1 MKEKRF
7 LSLILF
13 IAAFSLSA
21 QVKGIVKDNSTGEP
35 IPFVNIWVENEN
47 IGTTTE
53 INGTFSINVKEK
65 DKKLIISVLGYETQ
79 TLKQAEF
86 MNIELTPKL
95 YELND
100 VVVFMKKQSKYLEIG
115 NVDHTIMQAF
125 DNGPKVEAKFFPYDS
140 KYKKLKFIKKV
151 TIFTDCRID
160 SASLKIRFFSVDSL
174 GNPGYELLNKD
185 FIVTVKKGVNKYKF
199 DVSEFNL
206 TMPTNGIFV
215 AYEKLLISDNRTTK
229 GYQPYVLYNN
239 VDRDFYFVF
248 TGGKWNKLI
257 NNEVPLEQL
266 SINEPAINLILTN

>member
-53 INGTFSINVKEK
+53 IDGTFSINVKEK

-100 VVVFMKKQSKYLEIG
+100 VVVLMKKQSKYLEIG

-174 GNPGYELLNKD
+174 GNPGYELLNRD
-185 FIVTVKKGVNKYKF
+185 FIVTVKKGVIKHKF

-215 AYEKLLISDNRTTK
+215 AYEKLLISDNRTSK
-229 GYQPYVLYNN
+229 GYQPYVLYNH

-248 TGGKWNKLI
+248 TGGKWYKLI
-257 NNEVPLEQL
+257 NNEDPLEQI

>member
-1 MKEKRF
+1 
-7 LSLILF
+7 
-13 IAAFSLSA
+13 
-21 QVKGIVKDNSTGEP
+21 
-35 IPFVNIWVENEN
+35 
-47 IGTTTE
+47 
-53 INGTFSINVKEK
+53 
-65 DKKLIISVLGYETQ
+65 
-79 TLKQAEF
+79 
-86 MNIELTPKL
+86 
-95 YELND
+95 
-100 VVVFMKKQSKYLEIG
+100 MKKQSKYLEIG

-125 DNGPKVEAKFFPYDS
+125 DNGPKVEAKYFPYDS

-185 FIVTVKKGVNKYKF
+185 FIVTVRKGVIKHKF

-206 TMPTNGIFV
+206 IMPKNGIFV
-215 AYEKLLISDNRTTK
+215 AYEKLLISENKTLK

-257 NNEVPLEQL
+257 NNEEPLDQI
-266 SINEPAINLILTN
+266 SINEPAINLIITN

>member
-7 LSLILF
+7 LSLLLF
-13 IAAFSLSA
+13 SIVFSLSA

-53 INGTFSINVKEK
+53 TDGTFVINVKGK
-65 DKKLIISVLGYETQ
+65 DKNLIISVLGYETQ
-79 TLKQAEF
+79 TLKQTEF
-86 MNIELTPKL
+86 MNVELRPKL

-100 VVVFMKKQSKYLEIG
+100 VVVLMKKQSKYLEIG

-206 TMPTNGIFV
+206 TMSTNGIFV
-215 AYEKLLISDNRTTK
+215 AYEKLLISDNRTPK

-248 TGGKWNKLI
+248 SGGKWNKLI
-257 NNEVPLEQL
+257 NNDETLEGI
-266 SINEPAINLILTN
+266 SVNEPAINLILTN

>member
-7 LSLILF
+7 LSLLLF
-13 IAAFSLSA
+13 SIVFSLSA

-53 INGTFSINVKEK
+53 TDGTFVINVKGK
-65 DKKLIISVLGYETQ
+65 DKNLIISVLGYETQ
-79 TLKQAEF
+79 TLKQTEF
-86 MNIELTPKL
+86 MNVELTPKL

-100 VVVFMKKQSKYLEIG
+100 VVVLMKKQSKYLEIG

-174 GNPGYELLNKD
+174 GNPGYELLNRD

-206 TMPTNGIFV
+206 TMSTNGIFV
-215 AYEKLLISDNRTTK
+215 AYEKLLISDNRTPK

-248 TGGKWNKLI
+248 SGGKWNKLV
-257 NNEVPLEQL
+257 NNDETLVGI
-266 SINEPAINLILTN
+266 SVNEPAINLILTN

>member
-1 MKEKRF
+1 MKQFIF
-7 LSLILF
+7 LFLIT
-13 IAAFSLSA
+13 FSLFA
-21 QVKGIVKDNSTGEP
+21 QVRGVVKDSITGEP

-53 INGTFSINVKEK
+53 MDGTFAINVKGK

-100 VVVFMKKQSKYLEIG
+100 VVVLMKKESKYLEIG

-125 DNGPKVEAKFFPYDS
+125 DNGPKVEAKYFPYDS
-140 KYKKLKFIKKV
+140 KYNKLKFIKKV

-174 GNPGYELLNKD
+174 GNPSYELLNRD
-185 FIVTVKKGVNKYKF
+185 FIVTVKKGVSKYKF

-215 AYEKLLISDNRTTK
+215 AYEKLLISDNRTPK

-257 NNEVPLEQL
+257 NNEEPLEQI
-266 SINEPAINLILTN
+266 SINEPAINLILSN

>member
-1 MKEKRF
+1 MIEERF
-7 LSLILF
+7 LSLLLF
-13 IAAFSLSA
+13 ITTISLSA
-21 QVKGIVKDNSTGEP
+21 QVKGIVKDNVTGKP

-53 INGTFSINVKEK
+53 IDGSFNIKINGK
-65 DKKLIISVLGYETQ
+65 DKSIIISVLGYENQ

-100 VVVFMKKQSKYLEIG
+100 VVVLMKRQSKYLEIG

-125 DNGPKVEAKFFPYDS
+125 DNGPKVEAKYFPYDS

-151 TIFTDCRID
+151 TIHTDCRID
-160 SASLKIRFFSVDSL
+160 SASIKIRFFSVDSL
-174 GNPGYELLNKD
+174 GNPGYELLNRD
-185 FIVTVKKGVNKYKF
+185 FIVTIKKGVTKNRF

-206 TMPTNGIFV
+206 TMPISGIFV
-215 AYEKLLISDNRTTK
+215 AYEKLLISDNRTPK

-248 TGGKWNKLI
+248 SGGKWNKLK
-257 NNEVPLEQL
+257 NNENPLEQL

>member
-1 MKEKRF
+1 M
-7 LSLILF
+7 
-13 IAAFSLSA
+13 
-21 QVKGIVKDNSTGEP
+21 N
-35 IPFVNIWVENEN
+35 VE
-47 IGTTTE
+47 
-53 INGTFSINVKEK
+53 
-65 DKKLIISVLGYETQ
+65 LR
-79 TLKQAEF
+79 
-86 MNIELTPKL
+86 PKL

-100 VVVFMKKQSKYLEIG
+100 VVVLMKKQSKYLEIG

-206 TMPTNGIFV
+206 TMSTNGIFV
-215 AYEKLLISDNRTTK
+215 AYEKLLISDNRTPK

-248 TGGKWNKLI
+248 SGGKWNKLI
-257 NNEVPLEQL
+257 NNDETLEGI
-266 SINEPAINLILTN
+266 SVNEPAINLILTN

>member
-1 MKEKRF
+1 MKNSSLLF
-7 LSLILF
+7 LLLF
-13 IAAFSLSA
+13 IKSFSLSA

-53 INGTFSINVKEK
+53 IDGTFSINVKEK
-65 DKKLIISVLGYETQ
+65 DKNLIVSVLGYETQ
-79 TLKQAEF
+79 TIKQAEF
-86 MNIELTPKL
+86 MNIKLMPKL
-95 YELND
+95 YELED
-100 VVVFMKKQSKYLEIG
+100 VVVLMKKQSKYLVIG
-115 NVDHTIMQAF
+115 NVDHTIMEAF
-125 DNGPKVEAKFFPYDS
+125 DNGPKVEAKYFPYDT

-151 TIFTDCRID
+151 TLFTDCRID

-185 FIVTVKKGVNKYKF
+185 FIVTVRKGVIKNKF

-206 TMPTNGIFV
+206 IMPKNGIFV
-215 AYEKLLISDNRTTK
+215 AYEKLLISENKTLK

-257 NNEVPLEQL
+257 NNEEPLDQI
-266 SINEPAINLILTN
+266 SINEPAINLIITN

>member
-7 LSLILF
+7 LSLLLF
-13 IAAFSLSA
+13 SIVFSLSA

-53 INGTFSINVKEK
+53 TDGTFVINVKGK
-65 DKKLIISVLGYETQ
+65 DKNLIISVLGYETQ
-79 TLKQAEF
+79 TLKQTEF
-86 MNIELTPKL
+86 MNVELRPKL

-100 VVVFMKKQSKYLEIG
+100 VVVLMKKQSKYLEIG

-206 TMPTNGIFV
+206 TMSTNGIFV
-215 AYEKLLISDNRTTK
+215 AYEK
-229 GYQPYVLYNN
+229 
-239 VDRDFYFVF
+239 
-248 TGGKWNKLI
+248 
-257 NNEVPLEQL
+257 
-266 SINEPAINLILTN
+266 

>member
-13 IAAFSLSA
+13 IAGFSLSA

-53 INGTFSINVKEK
+53 IDGTFSINVKEK
-65 DKKLIISVLGYETQ
+65 DKNLIISVLGYEKQ

-86 MNIELTPKL
+86 MNIELMPKL

-100 VVVFMKKQSKYLEIG
+100 VVVLMKKQSKYLEIG

-125 DNGPKVEAKFFPYDS
+125 DNGPKVEAKYFPYDS

-174 GNPGYELLNKD
+174 GNPGYELLNRD
-185 FIVTVKKGVNKYKF
+185 FIVTVKKGVIKHKF

-215 AYEKLLISDNRTTK
+215 AYEKLLISDNRISK
-229 GYQPYVLYNN
+229 GYQPYVLYNH

-248 TGGKWNKLI
+248 TGGKWYKLI
-257 NNEVPLEQL
+257 NNEDPLEQI